1 MSRAT
6 VRAAI
11 AAFLD
16 GAGITGL
23 SKVYEAK
30 PWFFSG
36 EQLNAAADGGAAAW
50 AWVELGDSSE
60 DRWTVPALY
69 PGQSGAGDKGV
80 HYDVAVFVDYQ
91 YTIPQQTSA
100 PVSPDAWV
108 GPEDVILQGLK
119 DRIHS
124 DPQLGAPTLI
134 LAAAQENNALR
145 ISPDNPRKESG
156 KVLSLHA
163 IEFRVTEVIQA

>member
-11 AAFLD
+11 AAFLS
-16 GAGITGL
+16 GANITGL
-23 SKVYEAK
+23 SKVYAAK
-30 PWFFSG
+30 PTFFSG
-36 EQLNAAADGGAAAW
+36 EQLNLGADGGSAAW
-50 AWVELGDSSE
+50 AWLELGDSSE
-60 DRWTVPALY
+60 TRWTVPAQY

-91 YTIPQQTSA
+91 YTIPQQTTSV
-100 PVSPDAWV
+100 VSPDAWV
-108 GPEDVILQGLK
+108 TAEDAILQALK

-145 ISPDNPRKESG
+145 VSPDNPRLESG

-163 IEFRVTEVIQA
+163 IEFRVTEVIEA